1 MFTWIQRYFQ
11 RHFGIIIVV
20 ILAAM
25 AIPLIVVFTPSA
37 GGIGRSGQ
45 FAQKRDVFGYN
56 LASVEDQSRLIGDA
70 SLSVMLQMGYVA
82 LSDEQLQEYALQRAA
97 ALHLAGELGLPKSSE
112 AEITT
117 HIKSLPVFLN
127 EEGHF
132 NAQHYAQFRDSLK
145 NDSRIREADVSRV
158 ISDDIRADKVR
169 NLLAGPGYVLDSDI
183 VDQLQR
189 VDTTWT
195 LELAQI
201 DYASYAPEVAPT
213 NDQLA
218 KFFGDNTF
226 RYQTPPRLV
235 ASYAEFPLSRF
246 LSRVSTSD
254 AELRQVFESMPGRF
268 AKPAAGT
275 TNATGDGSAATSA
288 QALATDAALQAQPA
302 GPEDFELVRDQVEA
316 LVLSEK
322 ARQLATRAASDLTL
336 ALYEAALPNDSSARA
351 ALLSAHQVQ
360 EKPLAPFSENRG
372 PDELGSL
379 ASVTTEAF
387 KLNAEQFYSDAIPVR
402 DGAVVLFWKELL
414 PTYTPLLSEVLE
426 QVRADYIEEQKREKF
441 VELGRRVKTQIE
453 ARLEAGDSFATAAA
467 SAAANAGVEIKTSA
481 LASFSLASPPQDGS
495 FAAFNLLENLEET
508 QVSEM
513 TLSDT
518 QGTLI
523 YAAKRQV
530 PDLTAANPRFG
541 EIREQLAELTSRV
554 GVIRILSDLVEQE
567 LRRTEPAAN

>member
-37 GGIGRSGQ
+37 GGIGRGGQ

-70 SLSVMLQMGYVA
+70 SLSVMLQMGYVG

-97 ALHLAGELGLPKSSE
+97 ALHLAEELGLPKSSE

-127 EEGHF
+127 EDGRF

-158 ISDDIRADKVR
+158 IADDIRADKVR

-189 VDTTWT
+189 VDTLWT
-195 LELAQI
+195 LELAQLN
-201 DYASYAPEVAPT
+201 YASYAPEIAPS
-213 NDQLA
+213 NDQLS

-235 ASYAEFPLSRF
+235 ASYAEFPLNRY
-246 LSRVSTSD
+246 LSQVSTSE
-254 AELRQVFESMPGRF
+254 AELRQVFDSMPNRF
-268 AKPAAGT
+268 AKPAA
-275 TNATGDGSAATSA
+275 NDGSADTN
-288 QALATDAALQAQPA
+288 AAQAQPA
-302 GPEDFELVRDQVEA
+302 GPEDFALVRDQVEA

-336 ALYEAALPNDSSARA
+336 ALYEAALPNDANARA
-351 ALLSAHQVQ
+351 SLLAAHQVE
-360 EKPLAPFSENRG
+360 EKPLAPFTENRG
-372 PDELGSL
+372 PDELGNL
-379 ASVTTEAF
+379 ASVATEAF
-387 KLNAEQFYSDAIPVR
+387 KLSADQFYSDAIPVR

-414 PTYTPLLSEVLE
+414 PIYTPLFSEVLE
-426 QVRADYIEEQKREKF
+426 RVRANYIEEQKREKF
-441 VELGRRVKTQIE
+441 VELGRRIKTQIE
-453 ARLEAGDSFATAAA
+453 ARLKAGDSFTTAAA
-467 SAAANAGVEIKTSA
+467 SAAQSVGVTIETSA
-481 LASFSLASPPQDGS
+481 LAPFSIAAPPQDGS
-495 FAAFNLLENLEET
+495 FIAFNLLENLEEA

-567 LRRTEPAAN
+567 LRRTEPSI

>member
-11 RHFGIIIVV
+11 RHFGVIIVV

-37 GGIGRSGQ
+37 GGIGRGGQ

-70 SLSVMLQMGYVA
+70 SLSVMLQMGYVG

-97 ALHLAGELGLPKSSE
+97 ALHLAEELGLPKSSE
-112 AEITT
+112 AEITA

-127 EEGHF
+127 EDGRF

-145 NDSRIREADVSRV
+145 NDARIRETDVSRV
-158 ISDDIRADKVR
+158 IADDIRADKVR

-183 VDQLQR
+183 IDQLQR

-201 DYASYAPEVAPT
+201 DYASYTPEIAPT

-226 RYQTPPRLV
+226 RYQIPPRLV
-235 ASYAEFPLSRF
+235 ASYADFPLSRY
-246 LSRVSTSD
+246 LPQVSTNE
-254 AELRQVFESMPGRF
+254 AELRQVFDSMPGRF
-268 AKPAAGT
+268 AKPAANG
-275 TNATGDGSAATSA
+275 NAEASEAPA
-288 QALATDAALQAQPA
+288 QTQVA
-302 GPEDFELVRDQVEA
+302 GPEDFALVRDQVEA

-336 ALYEAALPNDSSARA
+336 ALYEAALPNDPSARA

-360 EKPLAPFSENRG
+360 EKPLAPFAENRG
-372 PDELGSL
+372 PDELGNL

-387 KLNAEQFYSDAIPVR
+387 KLSAEQFYSDAIPVR

-426 QVRADYIEEQKREKF
+426 RVRAEYIEEQKREKF
-441 VELGRRVKTQIE
+441 VELGRRVKAQIE
-453 ARLEAGDSFATAAA
+453 ARLMAGDDFAVAAT
-467 SAAANAGVEIKTSA
+467 SAVENAGVAIETSA
-481 LASFSLASPPQDGS
+481 LTSFSLANPPQDGS
-495 FAAFNLLENLEET
+495 FTAFNLLENLEEA

-513 TLSDT
+513 TLSET
-518 QGTLI
+518 RGTFV

-541 EIREQLAELTSRV
+541 EIREQLAELTSHV

-567 LRRTEPAAN
+567 LRRTEPAI

>member
-11 RHFGIIIVV
+11 RHFGVIIVV

-37 GGIGRSGQ
+37 GGIGRGGQ

-70 SLSVMLQMGYVA
+70 SLSVMLQMGYVG
-82 LSDEQLQEYALQRAA
+82 LSDEQLQEYALQRIA
-97 ALHLAGELGLPKSSE
+97 ALHLAEELGLPKSSE
-112 AEITT
+112 AEITA

-127 EEGHF
+127 EDGRF

-145 NDSRIREADVSRV
+145 NDARIRETDVSRV
-158 ISDDIRADKVR
+158 IADDIRADKVR

-195 LELAQI
+195 LELAHI
-201 DYASYAPEVAPT
+201 DYASYSPEIAPT

-235 ASYAEFPLSRF
+235 ASYADFPLSRY
-246 LSRVSTSD
+246 LPQVSTNE
-254 AELRQVFESMPGRF
+254 AELRQVFNSMPGRF
-268 AKPAAGT
+268 AKPAAAG
-275 TNATGDGSAATSA
+275 NAEASEAPA
-288 QALATDAALQAQPA
+288 QAQAA
-302 GPEDFELVRDQVEA
+302 GPEDFALVRDQVEA

-336 ALYEAALPNDSSARA
+336 ALYEASLPNDANARA
-351 ALLSAHQVQ
+351 ALLAAHQVE
-360 EKPLAPFSENRG
+360 EKPLAPFAENRG
-372 PDELGSL
+372 PDELGNL

-414 PTYTPLLSEVLE
+414 PIYTPLLSEVLE
-426 QVRADYIEEQKREKF
+426 RVRADYIEEQKREQF
-441 VELGRRVKTQIE
+441 VELGRRVKAQIE
-453 ARLEAGDSFATAAA
+453 ARLMGGDSFAAAAA
-467 SAAANAGVEIKTSA
+467 SAAESAGVAIEASA
-481 LASFSLASPPQDGS
+481 LAPFSLASPPQDGS
-495 FAAFNLLENLEET
+495 FTAFNLLENLEES

-518 QGTLI
+518 RGTFV
-523 YAAKRQV
+523 YTAKRQV

-541 EIREQLAELTSRV
+541 EIREQLAELTSHV

-567 LRRTEPAAN
+567 LRRSEPAL

>member
-37 GGIGRSGQ
+37 GGIGRDGQ

-70 SLSVMLQMGYVA
+70 SLSVMLQMGYVG

-97 ALHLAGELGLPKSSE
+97 ALHLAEELGLPKSSE
-112 AEITT
+112 AEITA

-127 EEGHF
+127 EDGRF

-145 NDSRIREADVSRV
+145 NDARIRETDVSRV
-158 ISDDIRADKVR
+158 IADDIRADKVR

-183 VDQLQR
+183 IDQLQR

-201 DYASYAPEVAPT
+201 DYASYTPEIAPT
-213 NDQLA
+213 SDQLA

-235 ASYAEFPLSRF
+235 ASYADFPLSRY
-246 LSRVSTSD
+246 LPQVSTNE
-254 AELRQVFESMPGRF
+254 AELRQVFDSMPGRF
-268 AKPAAGT
+268 AKPT
-275 TNATGDGSAATSA
+275 TNDNPEANETPA
-288 QALATDAALQAQPA
+288 QTQVA
-302 GPEDFELVRDQVEA
+302 GPEDFSLVRDQVET

-336 ALYEAALPNDSSARA
+336 ALYEAALPNDPSARA

-360 EKPLAPFSENRG
+360 EKPLAPFAENRG
-372 PDELGSL
+372 PDELGNL

-387 KLNAEQFYSDAIPVR
+387 KLSTEQFYSDAIPVR

-426 QVRADYIEEQKREKF
+426 RVRADYIEEQKREKF
-441 VELGRRVKTQIE
+441 VELGRRVKAQIE
-453 ARLEAGDSFATAAA
+453 ARLMAGDDFAVAA
-467 SAAANAGVEIKTSA
+467 SSAAESAGVAIETSA
-481 LASFSLASPPQDGS
+481 LPSFSLATPPQDGS
-495 FAAFNLLENLEET
+495 FTAFNLLENLEEA

-518 QGTLI
+518 RGTFV

-541 EIREQLAELTSRV
+541 EIREQLAELTSHV

-567 LRRTEPAAN
+567 LRRTEPAL

>member
-37 GGIGRSGQ
+37 GGIGRGSQ

-70 SLSVMLQMGYVA
+70 SLSVMLQMGHVG
-82 LSDEQLQEYALQRAA
+82 LNNEQLQEYALQRAA
-97 ALHLAGELGLPKSSE
+97 ALHLAEELGLPKSSE
-112 AEITT
+112 SEITA

-127 EEGHF
+127 EDGRF

-145 NDSRIREADVSRV
+145 NDARIREADVSRV
-158 ISDDIRADKVR
+158 IAADIRADKVR

-189 VDTTWT
+189 VDTVWT
-195 LELAQI
+195 LELAQV
-201 DYASYAPEVAPT
+201 DYASYAPELAPT
-213 NDQLA
+213 SDQLA

-235 ASYAEFPLSRF
+235 ASYAGFPLSRY
-246 LSRVSTSD
+246 LPQVSTNE
-254 AELRQVFESMPGRF
+254 AELRQVFDSMPGRF
-268 AKPAAGT
+268 AKPASNDNT
-275 TNATGDGSAATSA
+275 TNANGDSSAARTLEA
-288 QALATDAALQAQPA
+288 QAA
-302 GPEDFELVRDQVEA
+302 GPEDFALVRDQVEA

-336 ALYEAALPNDSSARA
+336 ALYEATLPNDPSARA
-351 ALLSAHQVQ
+351 ALLAAHQVS
-360 EKPLAPFSENRG
+360 EKPLAPFTENRG
-372 PDELGSL
+372 PDELGNLS
-379 ASVTTEAF
+379 SVTTEAF

-414 PTYTPLLSEVLE
+414 PTHTPILSEVLE
-426 QVRADYIEEQKREKF
+426 RVRADYVEEQKREKF
-441 VELGRRVKTQIE
+441 VALGRQVKTQIE
-453 ARLEAGDSFATAAA
+453 ARLKAGDNFAAAAA
-467 SAAANAGVEIKTSA
+467 SAAKSADVAIETSA
-481 LASFSLASPPQDGS
+481 LAPFSLANPPQDGS
-495 FAAFNLLENLEET
+495 FAAFNLLENLEEA

-518 QGTLI
+518 RGTFV

-541 EIREQLAELTSRV
+541 EIREQLAGLTSHV

-567 LRRTEPAAN
+567 LRRTEPAMN

>member
-37 GGIGRSGQ
+37 GGIGRGGQ

-70 SLSVMLQMGYVA
+70 SLSVMLQMGYVG

-97 ALHLAGELGLPKSSE
+97 ALHLAEDLGLPKSNE
-112 AEITT
+112 AEITA

-127 EEGHF
+127 ENGRF
-132 NAQHYAQFRDSLK
+132 DATHYAQFRDSLK
-145 NDSRIREADVSRV
+145 NDARIREADVSRV
-158 ISDDIRADKVR
+158 IADDIRAEKVR
-169 NLLAGPGYVLDSDI
+169 DLLAGPGYVLDSDI

-189 VDTTWT
+189 VDTVWT
-195 LELAQI
+195 LELAQL
-201 DYASYAPEVAPT
+201 DYASYAPEVSPT
-213 NDQLA
+213 SDQLA

-235 ASYAEFPLSRF
+235 ASYAQFPIDRYLSQ
-246 LSRVSTSD
+246 VSTND
-254 AELRQVFESMPGRF
+254 AELRQVFDSMPGSF
-268 AKPAAGT
+268 AKPAASS
-275 TNATGDGSAATSA
+275 NSETSEAPA
-288 QALATDAALQAQPA
+288 QVQPA
-302 GPEDFELVRDQVEA
+302 GPEDFALVRDQVEA

-336 ALYEAALPNDSSARA
+336 ALYEAAPPNDVNARA

-360 EKPLAPFSENRG
+360 EKPLAPFTENRG
-372 PDELGSL
+372 PDELGNL

-387 KLNAEQFYSDAIPVR
+387 KLSAEQFYSDAIPVR
-402 DGAVVLFWKELL
+402 DGAVVLFWKEVL

-426 QVRADYIEEQKREKF
+426 RVRADYIEEQKREKF
-441 VELGRRVKTQIE
+441 VELGRQVKTEIE
-453 ARLEAGDSFATAAA
+453 ARLKSGDSFTTAAA
-467 SAAANAGVEIKTSA
+467 SAAENAGVTIEISA
-481 LASFSLASPPQDGS
+481 FTPFSLANPPQDGS
-495 FAAFNLLENLEET
+495 FTAFNLLENLEEA

-518 QGTLI
+518 LGTFV

-530 PDLTAANPRFG
+530 PDLTTANPRFG
-541 EIREQLAELTSRV
+541 EIRKQLAELTSRV

-567 LRRTEPAAN
+567 LRRTEPAI

>member
-11 RHFGIIIVV
+11 RHFGVIIVV

-37 GGIGRSGQ
+37 GGIGRGGQ

-112 AEITT
+112 AEITA

-132 NAQHYAQFRDSLK
+132 NATHYAQFRDSLK

-201 DYASYAPEVAPT
+201 DYTSYAPEVAPT
-213 NDQLA
+213 SDQLA

-235 ASYAEFPLSRF
+235 ASYAEFPISRYLS
-246 LSRVSTSD
+246 LVSTNE

-268 AKPAAGT
+268 AKPAANSTGET
-275 TNATGDGSAATSA
+275 SENGDGSAANADPRPS
-288 QALATDAALQAQPA
+288 PA
-302 GPEDFELVRDQVEA
+302 GPEDFALVRDQVEA

-336 ALYEAALPNDSSARA
+336 ALYEAALPNDANARA

-360 EKPLAPFSENRG
+360 EKPLAPFAENRG
-372 PDELGSL
+372 PDELGNL

-387 KLNAEQFYSDAIPVR
+387 KLNADQFYSDAIPVR

-426 QVRADYIEEQKREKF
+426 RVRADYIEEQKREKF

-453 ARLEAGDSFATAAA
+453 ARLKSGDTFAAAAA
-467 SAAANAGVEIKTSA
+467 SAAASAGVGIKTSA
-481 LASFSLASPPQDGS
+481 LAPFSLATPPQDRS
-495 FAAFNLLENLEET
+495 FTAFNLLENLEEA

-523 YAAKRQV
+523 HAAKRQV

-541 EIREQLAELTSRV
+541 EVREQLAELTSRV

-567 LRRTEPAAN
+567 LRRTEPAI

>member
-37 GGIGRSGQ
+37 GGIGRGGQ

-70 SLSVMLQMGYVA
+70 SLSVMLQMGRVG
-82 LSDEQLQEYALQRAA
+82 LSDEQLQDYALQRAA
-97 ALHLAGELGLPKSSE
+97 ALHLAEELGLPKSSE
-112 AEITT
+112 SEITA

-127 EEGHF
+127 EDGRF

-145 NDSRIREADVSRV
+145 NDARIREADVSRV
-158 ISDDIRADKVR
+158 IADDIRADKVR

-189 VDTTWT
+189 VDTVWT
-195 LELAQI
+195 LELAQV

-213 NDQLA
+213 SDQLA

-235 ASYAEFPLSRF
+235 ASYVDFPLSRY
-246 LSRVSTSD
+246 LPQVSTNE
-254 AELRQVFESMPGRF
+254 AELRQVFDLMPGRF
-268 AKPAAGT
+268 AKPASNDGSSGES
-275 TNATGDGSAATSA
+275 GDGSAAN
-288 QALATDAALQAQPA
+288 AALRASPA
-302 GPEDFELVRDQVEA
+302 GPEDFALVRDQVEA

-336 ALYEAALPNDSSARA
+336 ALYEATLPNDPSART
-351 ALLSAHQVQ
+351 ALLAAHQVS
-360 EKPLAPFSENRG
+360 EKPLAPFTENRG
-372 PDELGSL
+372 PDELGNL

-402 DGAVVLFWKELL
+402 DGAVVLFWKEVL
-414 PTYTPLLSEVLE
+414 PTHTPLLNEVLE
-426 QVRADYIEEQKREKF
+426 RVRADYVEEQKREKF
-441 VELGRRVKTQIE
+441 VALGRQVKTQIE
-453 ARLEAGDSFATAAA
+453 ARLKAGDTFAAAAA
-467 SAAANAGVEIKTSA
+467 SAAKNARVIIETSP
-481 LASFSLASPPQDGS
+481 LAPFSLANPPQDGS
-495 FAAFNLLENLEET
+495 FAAFNLLENLEEA

-518 QGTLI
+518 RGTFV

-541 EIREQLAELTSRV
+541 EIREQLAGLTSHV

-567 LRRTEPAAN
+567 LRRTEPAI

>member
-11 RHFGIIIVV
+11 RHFGVIIVV

-37 GGIGRSGQ
+37 GGIGRGGQ

-70 SLSVMLQMGYVA
+70 SLSVMLQMGQVA

-97 ALHLAGELGLPKSSE
+97 ALHLAEELGLPKSSE
-112 AEITT
+112 SEITA

-127 EEGHF
+127 EDGRF

-145 NDSRIREADVSRV
+145 NDARIREADVSRV
-158 ISDDIRADKVR
+158 IADDIRADKVR

-201 DYASYAPEVAPT
+201 DYTSYTPEITPT

-235 ASYAEFPLSRF
+235 ASYADFPLSRY
-246 LSRVSTSD
+246 LPQVSTNE
-254 AELRQVFESMPGRF
+254 AELRQVFDSMPGRF
-268 AKPAAGT
+268 AKPA
-275 TNATGDGSAATSA
+275 TNHGSDATAP
-288 QALATDAALQAQPA
+288 QAQVEVA
-302 GPEDFELVRDQVEA
+302 GPEDFALVRDQVEA

-336 ALYEAALPNDSSARA
+336 ALYEASLPNDPSARA
-351 ALLSAHQVQ
+351 ALLATHQVQ
-360 EKPLAPFSENRG
+360 EKPLAPFAENRG
-372 PDELGSL
+372 PDELGNL
-379 ASVTTEAF
+379 ISVTTEAF
-387 KLNAEQFYSDAIPVR
+387 KLSADQFYSDAIPVR

-426 QVRADYIEEQKREKF
+426 RVRADYIEEQKREKF

-453 ARLEAGDSFATAAA
+453 ARLKAGDSFATAAT
-467 SAAANAGVEIKTSA
+467 SAAESVGVVIETST
-481 LASFSLASPPQDGS
+481 LAPFSLANPPRDGS
-495 FAAFNLLENLEET
+495 FSAFNLLENLEEAR
-508 QVSEM
+508 VSEM

-518 QGTLI
+518 RGTFV

-541 EIREQLAELTSRV
+541 EIRDQLAGLTSHV

>member
-11 RHFGIIIVV
+11 RHFGVIIVV

-37 GGIGRSGQ
+37 GGIGRGGQ

-70 SLSVMLQMGYVA
+70 SLSVMLQMGYVG

-112 AEITT
+112 AEITA
-117 HIKSLPVFLN
+117 HIKSLPVFLD
-127 EEGHF
+127 EAGHF

-158 ISDDIRADKVR
+158 IAADIRADKVR

-189 VDTTWT
+189 VDTVWT
-195 LELAQI
+195 LELAQL
-201 DYASYAPEVAPT
+201 DYASYAPEIAPT

-235 ASYAEFPLSRF
+235 ASYAGFPLSRY
-246 LSRVSTSD
+246 LPQVSTSE
-254 AELRQVFESMPGRF
+254 AELRQVFDSMPSRF
-268 AKPAAGT
+268 AKPAASGGT
-275 TNATGDGSAATSA
+275 ESDSTA
-288 QALATDAALQAQPA
+288 QAQPA
-302 GPEDFELVRDQVEA
+302 GPEDFALVRNQVEA

-336 ALYEAALPNDSSARA
+336 ALYEAALPNDPSTRA
-351 ALLSAHQVQ
+351 ALLSAHQVS
-360 EKPLAPFSENRG
+360 EKPLAPFTENRG
-372 PDELGSL
+372 PDELGNL
-379 ASVTTEAF
+379 TSVTTEAF
-387 KLNAEQFYSDAIPVR
+387 KLSAEQFYSDAIPVR
-402 DGAVVLFWKELL
+402 EGAVVLFWKELL

-426 QVRADYIEEQKREKF
+426 RVRADYIEEQKREKF
-441 VELGRRVKTQIE
+441 VEIGRRLKTQIE
-453 ARLEAGDSFATAAA
+453 ARLKAGDSFATAAT
-467 SAAANAGVEIKTSA
+467 SAAQSAGIAIETSA
-481 LASFSLASPPQDGS
+481 LAPFSLAKPPQDNS
-495 FAAFNLLENLEET
+495 FSAFNLLENLEEA

-518 QGTLI
+518 RGTLI

-530 PDLTAANPRFG
+530 PDLTATNPRFG

-567 LRRTEPAAN
+567 LRRTEPAI

>member
-11 RHFGIIIVV
+11 RHFGVIIVV

-37 GGIGRSGQ
+37 GGIGRGGQ

-70 SLSVMLQMGYVA
+70 SLSVMLQMGYVG

-97 ALHLAGELGLPKSSE
+97 ALHLAEELGLPKSSE
-112 AEITT
+112 AEITA
-117 HIKSLPVFLN
+117 HIKTLPVFLN
-127 EEGHF
+127 EDGHF

-145 NDSRIREADVSRV
+145 NDARIREADVSRV
-158 ISDDIRADKVR
+158 IADDVRADKVR

-195 LELAQI
+195 LELAQL
-201 DYASYAPEVAPT
+201 DYTSYTPEIAPT
-213 NDQLA
+213 SDQLA

-235 ASYAEFPLSRF
+235 ASYADFPLSRY
-246 LSRVSTSD
+246 LPQVSTNE
-254 AELRQVFESMPGRF
+254 AELRQVFDSMPGRF
-268 AKPAAGT
+268 AKPAVNDGAADA
-275 TNATGDGSAATSA
+275 NAA
-288 QALATDAALQAQPA
+288 QVQPA
-302 GPEDFELVRDQVEA
+302 GPEDFALVRDQVEA

-336 ALYEAALPNDSSARA
+336 ALYEATLPNDPSARA
-351 ALLSAHQVQ
+351 ALLATHQVA
-360 EKPLAPFSENRG
+360 EKPLAPFAENRG
-372 PDELGSL
+372 PDELGNL

-426 QVRADYIEEQKREKF
+426 RVRADYIEEQKREKF
-441 VELGRRVKTQIE
+441 VELGRRVKNQIE
-453 ARLEAGDSFATAAA
+453 ARLKAGDSFATAAT
-467 SAAANAGVEIKTSA
+467 SAAESAGVAIETSA
-481 LASFSLASPPQDGS
+481 LASFSLANPPQDGS
-495 FAAFNLLENLEET
+495 FAAFNLLENLEEA

-518 QGTLI
+518 RGTLI

-541 EIREQLAELTSRV
+541 EIREQLAALTSHV

>member
-11 RHFGIIIVV
+11 RHFGVIIVV

-37 GGIGRSGQ
+37 GGIGRGGQ

-70 SLSVMLQMGYVA
+70 SLSVMLQMGYVG
-82 LSDEQLQEYALQRAA
+82 LSDEQLQEYALQRIA
-97 ALHLAGELGLPKSSE
+97 ALHLAEELGLPKSSE
-112 AEITT
+112 AEITA

-127 EEGHF
+127 EDGRF

-145 NDSRIREADVSRV
+145 NDARIRETDVSRV
-158 ISDDIRADKVR
+158 IADDIRADKVR

-195 LELAQI
+195 LELAHI
-201 DYASYAPEVAPT
+201 DYASYSPEIAPT

-235 ASYAEFPLSRF
+235 ASYADFPLSRY
-246 LSRVSTSD
+246 LPQVSTNE
-254 AELRQVFESMPGRF
+254 AELRQVFDSMPGRF
-268 AKPAAGT
+268 AKPAESG
-275 TNATGDGSAATSA
+275 NAEASETPA
-288 QALATDAALQAQPA
+288 QAQAA
-302 GPEDFELVRDQVEA
+302 GPEDFALVRDQVEA

-336 ALYEAALPNDSSARA
+336 ALYEASLPNDANTRA
-351 ALLSAHQVQ
+351 ALLAAHQVE
-360 EKPLAPFSENRG
+360 EKPLAPFAENRG
-372 PDELGSL
+372 PDELGNL

-414 PTYTPLLSEVLE
+414 PIYTPLLSEVLE
-426 QVRADYIEEQKREKF
+426 RVRTDYIEEQKREQF
-441 VELGRRVKTQIE
+441 VELGRRVKAQIE
-453 ARLEAGDSFATAAA
+453 ARLMGGDSFAAAAA
-467 SAAANAGVEIKTSA
+467 SAAESAGVAIEASA
-481 LASFSLASPPQDGS
+481 LAPFSLASPPQDGS
-495 FAAFNLLENLEET
+495 FTAFNLLENLEES

-518 QGTLI
+518 RGTFV
-523 YAAKRQV
+523 YTAKRQV

-541 EIREQLAELTSRV
+541 EIREQLAELTSHV

-567 LRRTEPAAN
+567 LRRSEPAL

>member
-11 RHFGIIIVV
+11 RHFGVIIVV

-37 GGIGRSGQ
+37 GGIGRGGQ

-70 SLSVMLQMGYVA
+70 SLSVMLQMGYVG

-97 ALHLAGELGLPKSSE
+97 ALHLAEELGLPKSSE
-112 AEITT
+112 TEITA
-117 HIKSLPVFLN
+117 HIKTLPVFLN
-127 EEGHF
+127 EDGHF

-145 NDSRIREADVSRV
+145 NDARIREADVSRV
-158 ISDDIRADKVR
+158 IADDIRADKVR

-189 VDTTWT
+189 VDTIWT

-201 DYASYAPEVAPT
+201 DYTSYAPEIAPT
-213 NDQLA
+213 SDQLA

-235 ASYAEFPLSRF
+235 ASYADFPLSRY
-246 LSRVSTSD
+246 LPQVSTNET
-254 AELRQVFESMPGRF
+254 ELRQVFDSMPGRF
-268 AKPAAGT
+268 AKPAVNDGAADA
-275 TNATGDGSAATSA
+275 NAARV
-288 QALATDAALQAQPA
+288 QPA
-302 GPEDFELVRDQVEA
+302 GPEDFALVRNQVEA

-336 ALYEAALPNDSSARA
+336 ALYEASLPNDPSARA
-351 ALLSAHQVQ
+351 ALLGNHQIA
-360 EKPLAPFSENRG
+360 EKPLAPFAENRG
-372 PDELGSL
+372 PDELGNL

-426 QVRADYIEEQKREKF
+426 RVRADYIEEQKREKF
-441 VELGRRVKTQIE
+441 VELGRRVKNQIE
-453 ARLEAGDSFATAAA
+453 SRLKAGDSFA
-467 SAAANAGVEIKTSA
+467 SAATSAAESAGVAIETSA
-481 LASFSLASPPQDGS
+481 LAPFSLANPPQDGS
-495 FAAFNLLENLEET
+495 FAAFNLLENLEEA

-518 QGTLI
+518 RGTLI

-541 EIREQLAELTSRV
+541 AIREQLAELTSHV